1 MATEVLTKP
10 LITEKSTKLG
20 DKLNTYVFKVA
31 RGANKLEIKK
41 AVEQYY
47 NVQVSGVST
56 AVIPGKAKSRY
67 TKKGLA
73 RGMKPAYKK
82 AFVTLKDGENIDFYG
97 NI

>member
-10 LITEKSTKLG
+10 LITEKGTKLN

-31 RGANKLEIKK
+31 RGANKLEIQK

-47 NVQVSGVST
+47 NVQVSGVNT
-56 AVIPGKAKSRY
+56 AVIPGKSKSRY

-73 RGMKPAYKK
+73 KGMKAAYKK
-82 AFVTLKDGENIDFYG
+82 AFVTLKEGQVIDFYG
-97 NI
+97 NV

>member
-20 DKLNTYVFKVA
+20 DKFNTYVFKVA
-31 RGANKLEIKK
+31 RDANKLEIKK

-56 AVIPGKAKSRY
+56 AVIPGKSKTRY

-73 RGMKPAYKK
+73 RGMKAAYKK
-82 AFVTLKDGENIDFYG
+82 AFVTLKEGENIDFYG